1 MATELTNIVAE
12 ISTLE
17 AEGFEHLNNFQGG
30 MMAWYSHNYPLSK

>member
-17 AEGFEHLNNFQGG
+17 AEGFALAKQWREICK
-30 MMAWYSHNYPLSK
+30 ADCS